1 MQLLHTIARIYQKDI
16 ECTNNNIVTL
26 SIASVDSVDYH
37 VSIHINLLLC
47 KSH

>member
-1 MQLLHTIARIYQKDI
+1 MQLLHTIARIYQNDI
-16 ECTNNNIVTL
+16 ECTSNNIVTL

-47 KSH
+47 KSD

>member
-1 MQLLHTIARIYQKDI
+1 MQLLPTIAKTYQKDI
-16 ECTNNNIVTL
+16 ECTSNNIVTL
-26 SIASVDSVDYH
+26 SIASDDSVDYH